1 MKKAFIA
8 TLSVLVFATHVL
20 AAGEPFQ
27 LGKGSLG
34 KGTTVIT
41 ASAMEFD
48 YNSWLAIFESTPGS
62 TEQVVVTDPE
72 FILKANRMIIRF
84 EGTNDVQRVDCIGN
98 VDMTREDLRA
108 RCGHAIF
115 TREDGRVLLQESPVV
130 MKGEQKIAGEQIC
143 IWLNDKRV
151 QVMNGVRVEA
161 HTDEAKKDL
170 GSERR

>member
-8 TLSVLVFATHVL
+8 TLSVFVFATHGL

-84 EGTNDVQRVDCIGN
+84 EGTN
-98 VDMTREDLRA
+98 DMTREDLRA